1 VRQEVQTQTAR
12 SGFADPRRKVRG
24 EPNSGVR
31 SQVPRPDFVDHRGP
45 EEVPEE
51 RSVLQKRRPPRD
63 DESHGGKEKF
73 FVFRKRAPRSGRTF
87 FLYGFGYRSAG
98 DLACKQPVR
107 SITSFFCCLLL
118 YYLSFVSSSAAG
130 YPFLF
135 EFYFSFGKR
144 GEG

>member
-51 RSVLQKRRPPRD
+51 RSVLQRRRPPRD

-98 DLACKQPVR
+98 DLACKRPVR
-107 SITSFFCCLLL
+107 SITSFFLLFVIVL
-118 YYLSFVSSSAAG
+118 FIFCVVLCSGISFSIRIL
-130 YPFLF
+130 LF
-135 EFYFSFGKR
+135 FWETR
-144 GEG
+144 